1 MKRFLYAAWPFG
13 LALLVVGVG
22 WGVMAPR
29 VMPLAYQVLIALGI
43 VLAAAG
49 LWGGRALLF
58 DRVGGKRVRFGAGF
72 LLSAIVG
79 LLIVLLVNF
88 ISARYHQ
95 RWDLTRTRSFSLHP
109 ATLRVIEKIDGDVD
123 VYAFFPRRNSLEFRA
138 VKELYETFAFHQ
150 PKIRLIMADP
160 NQRPDLLTEA
170 GVSGNRMTVVKY
182 GERTSYF
189 PGYGEDKLVAAL
201 MEVARDEPKVVYWVI
216 GHGERGVDAQ
226 GGEGYLRLQAE
237 LTRNFLKLR
246 TISLG
251 PGEKLPD
258 DASLVVLADPRR
270 QVGEKEAAVYDA
282 YLRSGGRLLAL
293 VDADFNQA
301 DGQPHPLADL
311 LDRWGI
317 RPMPAVVIDARENKL
332 VDYPEPLTVIADRF
346 GVHETVQGL
355 QGQRVLMNVVRPVEF
370 SQVMSDQQIFH
381 HVLVRGGRGT
391 YVESDLE
398 RARKVREID
407 PKALEPWLDRPPVLA
422 VAAFRKFTNEQD
434 PGDLGRVA
442 RLVVVG
448 DADFLKDDFFDT
460 LSNSELA
467 MNLVRWL
474 TGEEVLIRRQG
485 EARVAKLAMQID
497 PAQRRLVR
505 MLMVLEAM
513 GIFLVG
519 WIVWFFRRTR

>member
-22 WGVMAPR
+22 WGVMASR
-29 VMPLAYQVLIALGI
+29 VMPVAYQALIGLG
-43 VLAAAG
+43 LLLSAAG
-49 LWGGRALLF
+49 LWGGRAFLF

-72 LLSAIVG
+72 LLSAVVG
-79 LLIVLLVNF
+79 LLIVLLINF

-109 ATLRVIEKIDGDVD
+109 ATLRVLEKISGDVD
-123 VYAFFPRRNSLEFRA
+123 VYAFFPERNALEFRA
-138 VKELYETFAFHQ
+138 VKELYGTFVFHQ
-150 PKIRLIMADP
+150 PKIHLTMADP
-160 NQRPDLLTEA
+160 NQRPDLLSEA

-182 GERTSYF
+182 GERVSYF

-216 GHGERGVDAQ
+216 GHGERSVDAQ
-226 GGEGYLRLQAE
+226 GGEGYLRLQSE
-237 LTRNFLKLR
+237 LTKNFLQLR

-251 PGEKLPD
+251 PGEPVPG
-258 DASLVVLADPRR
+258 DASLLVLADPRR
-270 QVGEKEAAVYDA
+270 PVGEKETALYDA
-282 YLRSGGRLLAL
+282 YLRAGGRLLAL
-293 VDADFNQA
+293 VDADFKQA
-301 DGQPHPLADL
+301 DGQPHPLAGL
-311 LDRWGI
+311 LERWGI
-317 RPMPAVVIDARENKL
+317 RAMPAVVIDARESKL
-332 VDYPEPLTVIADRF
+332 ADYPEPLTVIADRF

-355 QGQRVLMNVVRPVEF
+355 EGQRVLMNVVRPVEF

-381 HVLVRGGRGT
+381 HVLLRAGRGT

-398 RARKVREID
+398 RAGRVREID
-407 PKALEPWLDRPPVLA
+407 PQALEPWLDRPPVLA
-422 VAAFRKFTNEQD
+422 VAAFRKYTDERD

-442 RLVVVG
+442 RMVVVG
-448 DADFLKDDFFDT
+448 DADFLKDDFFDA

-485 EARVAKLAMQID
+485 EAKVAKLAMQIE
-497 PAQRRLVR
+497 PGQRRLVR
-505 MLMVLEAM
+505 MIVVLEAL